1 MKLSVLLE
9 SIQPQQ
15 ICGIRSG
22 VDESLDFLPI
32 VAPIKLKP
40 DPEIL
45 SIHFDSRDVQPG
57 GIFVAIPGLKS
68 DGHDHIGQAVSR
80 GAVAVI
86 SQKPFIAEGIWGIE
100 VKNSRKALAALSG
113 QLYGNPSENLIIIGI
128 TGTNG
133 KTTIAYLIEKIL
145 LRAGFS
151 VGVIGTLN
159 CRYGNHV
166 FDLSMTTP
174 ESLDLQRILSDMKGC
189 GVTHVVMEVSSH
201 AISLNRID
209 VCWMDVAVFTNLT
222 QDHLDFHVT
231 MEHYWLSKK
240 RLFTEHLKTG
250 PKKDR
255 AVAVI
260 NCNDEHGK
268 LLYKELS
275 SALSVGFEQS
285 WQLWPE
291 IIQND
296 QTGMECVISTPQGMF
311 KFITPLIGKF
321 NIENILCAAGA
332 CLSIGISLNFIRT
345 GIESVEFI
353 PGRLQPIPNTLSRF
367 VYVDYAHTPDALE
380 NVLLTLRTLTTDRII
395 CVFGCGG
402 DRDKGKRA
410 LMGQIA
416 ATLSTICIVTS
427 DNPRFEDPERIIQ
440 DILVGIQQ
448 KGMLP
453 YDDQSK
459 SYSTNREYIIEPDR
473 RRAIERA
480 IQMSR
485 HWDVI
490 LIAGKGHETYQ
501 LVGNQKVSFDD
512 REIVQKSLEVIEQSK
527 VRKQKR

>member
-231 MEHYWLSKK
+231 MEHYWLSK
-240 RLFTEHLKTG
+240 
-250 PKKDR
+250 
-255 AVAVI
+255 
-260 NCNDEHGK
+260 
-268 LLYKELS
+268 
-275 SALSVGFEQS
+275 
-285 WQLWPE
+285 
-291 IIQND
+291 
-296 QTGMECVISTPQGMF
+296 
-311 KFITPLIGKF
+311 
-321 NIENILCAAGA
+321 
-332 CLSIGISLNFIRT
+332 
-345 GIESVEFI
+345 
-353 PGRLQPIPNTLSRF
+353 
-367 VYVDYAHTPDALE
+367 
-380 NVLLTLRTLTTDRII
+380 
-395 CVFGCGG
+395 
-402 DRDKGKRA
+402 
-410 LMGQIA
+410 
-416 ATLSTICIVTS
+416 
-427 DNPRFEDPERIIQ
+427 
-440 DILVGIQQ
+440 
-448 KGMLP
+448 
-453 YDDQSK
+453 
-459 SYSTNREYIIEPDR
+459 
-473 RRAIERA
+473 
-480 IQMSR
+480 
-485 HWDVI
+485 
-490 LIAGKGHETYQ
+490 
-501 LVGNQKVSFDD
+501 
-512 REIVQKSLEVIEQSK
+512 
-527 VRKQKR
+527 